1 MSIEVLIFYLLLID
15 ATGANIFAFSGARN
29 WYTQNF
35 RLISRWFPLGKGW
48 TLYYLILVLWVGSLL
63 YRSGALF

>member
-1 MSIEVLIFYLLLID
+1 MTIEAIIFYLLLID
-15 ATGANIFAFSGARN
+15 ALGANAVAFSGVRN
-29 WYTQNF
+29 WYTENF

-63 YRSGALF
+63 WRAGMLF